1 MRFLSNLKEKPNFLY
16 RYICFKFNFSFFG
29 KLFFFG
35 GGGRCVFLE
44 IHFIKNAPMVFL
56 QLIYLKKVRFLSN
69 LKEKNQIFYI
79 GTYVLNFNFSFF
91 GKRTYFDFRKD
102 VRF

>member
-1 MRFLSNLKEKPNFLY
+1 
-16 RYICFKFNFSFFG
+16 
-29 KLFFFG
+29 
-35 GGGRCVFLE
+35 
-44 IHFIKNAPMVFL
+44 MVFL